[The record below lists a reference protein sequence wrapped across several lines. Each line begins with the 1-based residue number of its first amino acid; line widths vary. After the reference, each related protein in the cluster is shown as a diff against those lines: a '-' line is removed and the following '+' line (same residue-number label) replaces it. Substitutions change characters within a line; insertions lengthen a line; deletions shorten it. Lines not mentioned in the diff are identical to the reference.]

1 MPRKISTEYCNFQV
15 ILQKFYRI
23 LQLEERV
30 CMMLDFYASHCHAS
44 VKKALNGV
52 LLLCAYARLA
62 KISIVIQQNYRK
74 MCFPWSIWSVVSVIK
89 MQLQFLFN
97 SGSSEIHFFDCA
109 YVFCR
114 AICRLYKLCRCERPN
129 TTSLINFNSC

>member
-1 MPRKISTEYCNFQV
+1 MPRKILTEYCNFQV

-30 CMMLDFYASHCHAS
+30 CMMLDFYASHYHAS

-62 KISIVIQQNYRK
+62 EISTVIQQNYRK

-89 MQLQFLFN
+89 MELQFLFN
-97 SGSSEIHFFDCA
+97 SGGSEIHFLTMRMYFVMLSVGCTS
-109 YVFCR
+109 YVALVHR
-114 AICRLYKLCRCERPN
+114 MLSN
-129 TTSLINFNSC
+129 